1 MMGLVGCGRTIGI
14 AVPNLYAAKKADCVY
29 QGEDSFSP
37 PPRSPYQF
45 FCNPFRR
52 KPLTFWL
59 ASILWELQHSWSQP
73 KQWKAVGGLSH
84 KSSRPSHRR
93 CVHAHML
100 ACFLFVAAKPRAQ
113 NLIGWRKFVMF
124 VGCAA
129 SHRTKNQRATPP
141 PTIFLFYIV
150 GIKAEVLHSTV
161 SSTNNTARRI
171 QSVTKDRRRQPSG
184 TGDLARHDYGHGLP
198 TKIYIQLLY
207 GNLQIYRE
215 SQEGDATVDV
225 HAGGSLSAYT
235 I

>member
-14 AVPNLYAAKKADCVY
+14 AVPNLYAAKKADGVY

-73 KQWKAVGGLSH
+73 NNERRSAVFLTRSL
-84 KSSRPSHRR
+84 RDPPII
-93 CVHAHML
+93 HAHTL

-129 SHRTKNQRATPP
+129 SHRTRNQRATP
-141 PTIFLFYIV
+141 PTIFLFYCWDQSRGASFYRIV
-150 GIKAEVLHSTV
+150 NE
-161 SSTNNTARRI
+161 
-171 QSVTKDRRRQPSG
+171 
-184 TGDLARHDYGHGLP
+184 
-198 TKIYIQLLY
+198 
-207 GNLQIYRE
+207 
-215 SQEGDATVDV
+215 
-225 HAGGSLSAYT
+225 
-235 I
+235 